1 MDTAS
6 PIPLELVVFLATA
19 VLVSVI
25 ASRHL
30 ISSVFGYLCAGILL
44 GPFALNLLKEGPMT
58 HAAAEFGVV
67 FLLFTV
73 GLHLPFSNLHVLKK
87 YIFGMGFLQVFL
99 TTILYGPF
107 APVLG
112 FRTSEAFI
120 VGFIVALSSTAIS
133 FQILE
138 DKGDLGTRHG
148 RASFAIL
155 IFQDLAAVVAL
166 AVVPFLDPD
175 TSGSWWDLG
184 ATFLKIVSIL
194 GAIFAFARSGV
205 KRVFHWAA
213 LGGAELFMAVTL
225 LTIFGIAALTHFAGL
240 SVELG
245 AFLAGIMLANSEYQH
260 QMMAD
265 IRPTKGILV
274 GLYFLT
280 VGASVDLNVL
290 YTETSSILGLLG
302 SILIVKSAVLI
313 MIGRIFGFRWSS
325 SIQVAGLLATGGEF
339 AFVLFVPVIAHGFVD
354 VAFQQK
360 LFLAIALSMAITPI
374 LAALA
379 KYIAERFERPKLIQ
393 ELKNKKAALEEEN
406 ETSNHVIIVGFGRSG
421 RVIGALLSDNLIPY
435 VAIDRRMN
443 RIAEARAK
451 GLPAF
456 YGDARSKEL
465 YRDLGIEEAQFVVI
479 TLGSDTSVTRVASM
493 IRRNF
498 PNTRIFLQ
506 SYIPDTIDLL
516 RGIGAHVVVPETL
529 EPGLQLASV
538 VLENANVTQNAI
550 DQSLARYRKKKA
562 GETKPLPSSYT

>member
-6 PIPLELVVFLATA
+6 PIPLELLVFLATA
-19 VLVSVI
+19 VLVSVV
-25 ASRHL
+25 ACRHL
-30 ISSVFGYLCAGILL
+30 ISSVFGYLCAGIVL

-58 HAAAEFGVV
+58 HAAAEFGVI

-73 GLHLPFSNLHVLKK
+73 GLHLPFSNLRALKK
-87 YIFGMGFLQVFL
+87 YIFGLGFLQVFL

-107 APVLG
+107 APIFG

-120 VGFIVALSSTAIS
+120 IGFIIALSSTAIS

-155 IFQDLAAVVAL
+155 IFQDLAAVAAL

-184 ATFLKIVSIL
+184 ATFIKIISIL

-245 AFLAGIMLANSEYQH
+245 AVLAGIMLANSEYQH

-265 IRPTKGILV
+265 IRPTKDILV

-280 VGASVDLNVL
+280 VGASVDLSVFRA
-290 YTETSSILGLLG
+290 ETLSILQLLC
-302 SILIVKSAVLI
+302 SILLVKSAVLA
-313 MIGRIFGFRWSS
+313 MICRIFGFRWSS

-339 AFVLFVPVIAHGFVD
+339 AFVLFVPVVAHGFVD
-354 VAFQQK
+354 VTFQQK
-360 LFLAIALSMAITPI
+360 LFLAIALSMAMTPI
-374 LAALA
+374 LSAVA
-379 KYIAERFERPKLIQ
+379 KYLAERFERPKLMKA
-393 ELKNKKAALEEEN
+393 LKDKKAALEEEN
-406 ETSNHVIIVGFGRSG
+406 ETANHVIIVGFGRSG
-421 RVIGALLSDNLIPY
+421 RVIGALLADNLVPY
-435 VAIDRRMN
+435 VAIDRKMN
-443 RIAEARAK
+443 RVAEARAK

-456 YGDARSKEL
+456 YGDARSKEI
-465 YRDLGIEEAQFVVI
+465 YRDLGVEDARLVVV
-479 TLGSDTSVTRVASM
+479 TLGSETNATRVASM

-498 PNTRIFLQ
+498 PQTPVFLQ
-506 SYIPDTIDLL
+506 SYMPETIELL
-516 RGIGAHVVVPETL
+516 RSVGAQVVVPETL

-538 VLENANVTQNAI
+538 VLANANVAQNAI
-550 DQSLARYRKKKA
+550 DQSLARHRKKK
-562 GETKPLPSSYT
+562 KP